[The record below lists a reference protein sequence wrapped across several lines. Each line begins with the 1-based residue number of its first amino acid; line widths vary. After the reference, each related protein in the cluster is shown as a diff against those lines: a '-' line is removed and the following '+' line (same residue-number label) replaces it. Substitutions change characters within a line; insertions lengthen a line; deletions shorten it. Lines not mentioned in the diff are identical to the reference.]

1 MSIELPDDTPAL
13 SFQSLPLLLVF
24 QVLEMIKHYH
34 EFATYCSLSLS
45 LFAKLPTVQCELNI
59 RILVELDEFTEQ
71 RVSNRSGNFEKK
83 QRFPINDRIIKLF
96 RVVSASLRV
105 APRVQ
110 PFLFQRAR
118 CLVNAKNTTDL
129 YNTYR
134 CSN

>member
-34 EFATYCSLSLS
+34 EFATYYSLSLS

-71 RVSNRSGNFEKK
+71 RVSNRSGNFKKK

-129 YNTYR
+129 YDTYR

>member
-110 PFLFQRAR
+110 PFFSVLGAW
-118 CLVNAKNTTDL
+118 
-129 YNTYR
+129 
-134 CSN
+134 

>member
-129 YNTYR
+129 YDTYR

>member
-1 MSIELPDDTPAL
+1 MSLLRIAL
-13 SFQSLPLLLVF
+13 S
-24 QVLEMIKHYH
+24 I
-34 EFATYCSLSLS
+34 SLSLS

-71 RVSNRSGNFEKK
+71 RVSKRSGNFEKK

-129 YNTYR
+129 YDTYR

>member
-71 RVSNRSGNFEKK
+71 RVSNRSGNFEKSSDS
-83 QRFPINDRIIKLF
+83 QLMIELLNY
-96 RVVSASLRV
+96 SASFLRAYALHRGCNPSFFSV
-105 APRVQ
+105 LGAW
-110 PFLFQRAR
+110 
-118 CLVNAKNTTDL
+118 
-129 YNTYR
+129 
-134 CSN
+134 

>member
-1 MSIELPDDTPAL
+1 MSIELPDDTLAL